1 MKVVKVIGG
10 GLAGSE
16 AAYQLAKRGFK
27 VKLFDMKPIEF
38 SEAHKY
44 KNLCELVC
52 SNSLKSN
59 DILNAS
65 GLLKEEMRV
74 LDSLVI
80 SCADKTK
87 VPSGDALS
95 VNREEFSALVTKTL
109 QENPNIEIIHERV
122 DEIDINEPTIIATGP
137 LTHSALFNN
146 LKELLGEDYFYF
158 FDAIAPIITYD
169 SIDKQKCFVQN
180 RYEELGKGDYIN
192 CPLTK
197 AEYEVFYN
205 KLINAQIVSLHD
217 FENSKVFEGCMPVEV
232 LAKRGY
238 KSLLFGPL
246 KPVGLNNPLEDN
258 RKPYAVVQLRKED
271 NLDKAYNL
279 VGFQTNLTFGEQKRV
294 FSLIPALKNAE
305 YVRYGTMHRNSFV
318 NAPKILNQFYQ
329 VKNYPSLF
337 IAGQLSGVEGYIE
350 SISSG
355 LIAGINM
362 ARLLCGEDLVSPNEK
377 TVIGGLIKY
386 ITTANPNGFQPMG
399 SNWAVVAP
407 LKEEVKDKKER
418 KKLQSSIAIYEI
430 NSYNEI
436 VSKTK

>member
-16 AAYQLAKRGFK
+16 CAYQLAKRGIK
-27 VKLFDMKPIEF
+27 VKLYDMKPLEF
-38 SEAHKY
+38 SEAHKDS
-44 KNLCELVC
+44 NLCELVC

-65 GLLKEEMRV
+65 GLLKEEMRI

-122 DEIDINEPTIIATGP
+122 DSINTNEPTIIATGP

-146 LKELLGEDYFYF
+146 LKEILGEEYFYF
-158 FDAIAPIITYD
+158 FDAIAPIVTFE
-169 SIDKQKCFVQN
+169 SIDKTKSFVQN
-180 RYEELGKGDYIN
+180 RYEDLGKGDYIN

-197 AEYEVFYN
+197 PEYEVFYN
-205 KLINAQIVSLHD
+205 ELVNAKIVDLHD

-232 LAKRGY
+232 MAKRGY

-279 VGFQTNLTFGEQKRV
+279 VGFQTNLTFSEQKRV

-305 YVRYGTMHRNSFV
+305 YIRYGTMHRNSFV

-329 VKNYPSLF
+329 VKNHPNLF

-362 ARLLCGEDLVSPNEK
+362 ARMLNGEELVSPNEK

-386 ITTANPNGFQPMG
+386 IVGANPNGFQPMG

-407 LKEEVKDKKER
+407 LKEEIKDKKER
-418 KKLQSSIAIYEI
+418 IKILSSLAINEI
-430 NSYNEI
+430 NIYNKI
-436 VSKTK
+436 VN

>member
-10 GLAGSE
+10 GLAGCE
-16 AAYQLAKRGFK
+16 CAYQLSKRGIK
-27 VKLFDMKPIEF
+27 VKLYDMKPIEF
-38 SEAHKY
+38 SEAHKDS
-44 KNLCELVC
+44 NLCELVC

-59 DILNAS
+59 DLLNAS
-65 GLLKEEMRV
+65 GLLKEEMRI

-122 DEIDINEPTIIATGP
+122 DKIDINEPTVIATGP

-146 LKELLGEDYFYF
+146 LKEILGEEYFYF
-158 FDAIAPIITYD
+158 FDAIAPIVTHD
-169 SIDKQKCFVQN
+169 SIDKEKSFVQN

-197 AEYEVFYN
+197 QEYEVFYN
-205 KLINAQIVSLHD
+205 ELVSAQIVNLHD

-232 LAKRGY
+232 MAKRGY

-279 VGFQTNLTFGEQKRV
+279 VGFQTNLTFSEQKRV
-294 FSLIPALKNAE
+294 FSLIPALSNAE
-305 YVRYGTMHRNSFV
+305 YVRFGTMHRNSFV
-318 NAPKILNQFYQ
+318 NAPKILNEFYG
-329 VKNYPSLF
+329 VKNYPNLF
-337 IAGQLSGVEGYIE
+337 IAGQLSGVEGYVE

-362 ARLLCGEDLVSPNEK
+362 ARHLNGEQLISPNEK
-377 TVIGGLIKY
+377 TVVGGLIKY
-386 ITTANPNGFQPMG
+386 IIGANPNGFQPMG

-418 KKLQSSIAIYEI
+418 KKLQSSIALIEI
-430 NSYNEI
+430 NMYNEI
-436 VSKTK
+436 VNKTN